1 MTVAYRGSPVKIA
14 ISPTV
19 SPLTTTMSLYLLTAR
34 FAFSVLWEVTP
45 EATIVDVE
53 FKKSIIHSIAALTY
67 QQAQSL
73 IDKPDKDCRDDIQ
86 AGAVKRLA
94 LLARKFRARRIAA
107 GALTLASPEV
117 KFVLDSESL
126 NPTDVQVSLHAYC
139 SQTRVI

>member
-1 MTVAYRGSPVKIA
+1 MT
-14 ISPTV
+14 TL
-19 SPLTTTMSLYLLTAR
+19 PLFSY
-34 FAFSVLWEVTP
+34 AFSVLWEVTP

-73 IDKPDKDCRDDIQ
+73 IDKPDKDCRNDIQ

-94 LLARKFRARRIAA
+94 SLARKFRARRIAA

-126 NPTDVQVSLHAYC
+126 NPTDVQVCIRENMLSFAQSNRIEL
-139 SQTRVI
+139 T

>member
-1 MTVAYRGSPVKIA
+1 M
-14 ISPTV
+14 
-19 SPLTTTMSLYLLTAR
+19 
-34 FAFSVLWEVTP
+34 
-45 EATIVDVE
+45 E

-73 IDKPDKDCRDDIQ
+73 IDKPDKDCTHDIQ

-94 LLARKFRARRIAA
+94 SLARKFRARRIAA

-126 NPTDVQVSLHAYC
+126 NPTDVQVC
-139 SQTRVI
+139 T

>member
-1 MTVAYRGSPVKIA
+1 MSFVGIFR
-14 ISPTV
+14 
-19 SPLTTTMSLYLLTAR
+19 SLYRLPLNEHDDDLPP
-34 FAFSVLWEVTP
+34 FSYAFSVLWEVTP
-45 EATIVDVE
+45 EAAIVDVE

-73 IDKPDKDCRDDIQ
+73 IDKPDKDCRHDIQ

-94 LLARKFRARRIAA
+94 SLARKFRARRIAA

-126 NPTDVQVSLHAYC
+126 NPTDVQVC
-139 SQTRVI
+139 T

>member
-1 MTVAYRGSPVKIA
+1 VPPFFFSY
-14 ISPTV
+14 
-19 SPLTTTMSLYLLTAR
+19 
-34 FAFSVLWEVTP
+34 AFSVLWEVTP

-53 FKKSIIHSIAALTY
+53 FTKSIIHSIAALTY

-73 IDKPDKDCRDDIQ
+73 IDKPDNDCRDDIQ

-94 LLARKFRARRIAA
+94 SLARKFRARRIAA

-126 NPTDVQVSLHAYC
+126 NPTDVQVCIHAIID
-139 SQTRVI
+139 SQTQVIYAHLTHFSPVK